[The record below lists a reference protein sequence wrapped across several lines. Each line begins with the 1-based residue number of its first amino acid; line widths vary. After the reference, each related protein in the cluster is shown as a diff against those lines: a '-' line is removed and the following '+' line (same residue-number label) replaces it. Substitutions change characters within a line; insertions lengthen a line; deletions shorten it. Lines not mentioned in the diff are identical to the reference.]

1 MNRPLTAV
9 EGVNHTPELNNASIS
24 ITRNESRAMHRR
36 DYEKLMS
43 KDKQDLVRIIM
54 GDNAYF
60 DAISQMST
68 HFF

>member
-9 EGVNHTPELNNASIS
+9 EGVNNTPELNNTSIS
-24 ITRNESRAMHRR
+24 ITRDEVRAMHRQ

-43 KDKQDLVRIIM
+43 KNKEELVRMIM

>member
-9 EGVNHTPELNNASIS
+9 EGVNYTPELNSVS
-24 ITRNESRAMHRR
+24 ITRDEIIAMHRR

-43 KDKQDLVRIIM
+43 KDKQDLVRMIM

-60 DAISQMST
+60 DAISQVT
-68 HFF
+68 IQFF

>member
-9 EGVNHTPELNNASIS
+9 EGVNHTPELNNASI
-24 ITRNESRAMHRR
+24 TRDESRTMHRR

-68 HFF
+68 NFF

>member
-9 EGVNHTPELNNASIS
+9 EGVNHTPELNKAS
-24 ITRNESRAMHRR
+24 ITRDESRAMHRR

-68 HFF
+68 NFF

>member
-1 MNRPLTAV
+1 MSRPLTAV
-9 EGVNHTPELNNASIS
+9 EGVNHTSKLNNASIS
-24 ITRNESRAMHRR
+24 SDEARAMHRR

-60 DAISQMST
+60 DAISQIPIQ
-68 HFF
+68 FF